1 MDTREIAKQQQ
12 ACLKSLHLLYK
23 ESQQTLA
30 LLSLVVQSP
39 SDAEPRNRLEPQI
52 DKEDRARVDY
62 QHRRR
67 ELLVLVPLL

>member
-52 DKEDRARVDY
+52 DKEDRARSTEGANCSCWCPSCNV
-62 QHRRR
+62 
-67 ELLVLVPLL
+67 

>member
-1 MDTREIAKQQQ
+1 MNTREIAKLQK

-30 LLSLVVQSP
+30 LLSSVVQSP
-39 SDAEPRNRLEPQI
+39 SDTEMRTRLESQI
-52 DKEDRARVDY
+52 DEEDRARVDY

-67 ELLVLVPLL
+67 ELLVLITLM